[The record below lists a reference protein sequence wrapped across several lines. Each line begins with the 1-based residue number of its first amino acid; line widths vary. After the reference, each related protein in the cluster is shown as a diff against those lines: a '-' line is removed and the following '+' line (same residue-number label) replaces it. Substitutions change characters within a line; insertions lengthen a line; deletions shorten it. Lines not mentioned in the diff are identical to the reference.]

1 MVGVGPGRRK
11 VYRAVTRR
19 YFPGLQL
26 QVFALLVF
34 CSELGNLFP
43 TAILDFSHR
52 ADEFALL
59 NLILLGLERLEP
71 AL

>member
-1 MVGVGPGRRK
+1 LVGVGPGRRK

-43 TAILDFSHR
+43 TAIFKHGFD
-52 ADEFALL
+52 LL
-59 NLILLGLERLEP
+59 SSLGLGL
-71 AL
+71 A

>member
-1 MVGVGPGRRK
+1 LVGVGPGRRK

-26 QVFALLVF
+26 QVFALLMF

-43 TAILDFSHR
+43 TAILEHGFD
-52 ADEFALL
+52 LL
-59 NLILLGLERLEP
+59 SMLGLGFS
-71 AL
+71 